1 MDGELPIAGQ
11 GAPEATGVYHDQ
23 AQTPLVQPGSQG
35 QPRRKAP
42 PPPVKLP
49 GAQDASCAVG
59 DARLIYERRQ
69 MPAQRL
75 NDHLRNNGMCSA
87 SSRDYAVGLG
97 RKQIAQDEARAAAS
111 DEDDF
116 LKVCPGAAK
125 IDVLG
130 PSAPSGR
137 SAPAKKQLGQDVSTV
152 WTWQFNPLT
161 NALEQV
167 PVRRDAFKR

>member
-1 MDGELPIAGQ
+1 TPSTQLDQNGNGNRFASLIELLDALEATEQEDDGDTKGLMDGELPIAGQ

-111 DEDDF
+111 
-116 LKVCPGAAK
+116 
-125 IDVLG
+125 
-130 PSAPSGR
+130 
-137 SAPAKKQLGQDVSTV
+137 
-152 WTWQFNPLT
+152 
-161 NALEQV
+161 
-167 PVRRDAFKR
+167 